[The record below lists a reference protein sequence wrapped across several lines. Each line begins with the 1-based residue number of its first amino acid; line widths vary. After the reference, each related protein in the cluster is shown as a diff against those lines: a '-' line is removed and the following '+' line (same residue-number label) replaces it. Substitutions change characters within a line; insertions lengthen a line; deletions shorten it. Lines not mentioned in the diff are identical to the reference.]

1 MSFTTNAMQL
11 AATTF
16 NAASS
21 VLGLEL
27 TYQLLEY
34 LFLFFILRSSSCF
47 TAKSTIPPVVLAPV
61 PKRLPMLIRYMS
73 HPRKSMLRAT
83 YARDF
88 ALFRPGSAQL
98 PLAQRFLAAPITL
111 SGPDG
116 SVNVALRPLAAQVPL
131 GHEFSP
137 EPTPCSTP
145 RISMYMNSQAEVR
158 ATLQGA
164 TAVLEALVSGVANEE
179 WLNEP
184 SVESK
189 PVEAPLMSRSFGQEG
204 RSYSQ
209 LLGLEGTKTRMTYG
223 KSNDSESCGMR
234 TPSNSKDT
242 RIAMA
247 RKEKK

>member
-1 MSFTTNAMQL
+1 MSSTTTAMQF
-11 AATTF
+11 AATAF

-27 TYQLLEY
+27 TYKLLEY
-34 LFLFFILRSSSCF
+34 IFLLFALKGSSYF
-47 TAKSTIPPVVLAPV
+47 TTKSTIPPVVLAPA

-83 YARDF
+83 YARDVI
-88 ALFRPGSAQL
+88 LFRPGSAQL
-98 PLAQRFLAAPITL
+98 PLAQRFLATPITL

-116 SVNVALRPLAAQVPL
+116 SVNVALRPLAAQVAL

-137 EPTPCSTP
+137 EPTPCSSP

-164 TAVLEALVSGVANEE
+164 TAVLEALVSGAVNEE

-204 RSYSQ
+204 QSYSQ
-209 LLGLEGTKTRMTYG
+209 LLGLEGMKTGMTYE
-223 KSNDSESCGMR
+223 KSSDSESCGVQ
-234 TPSNSKDT
+234 TPGSSKDT
-242 RIAMA
+242 RIAME